1 MGQGIRGFYLVTEFI
16 EASLLEDDNVNSV
29 TYGDISR
36 INLNKQD
43 IYPIS
48 HINVLNAI
56 PQENQIVFTISVI
69 SMDLVDMSKSAT
81 SDIFTRNDNEQDVLN
96 TQCAVLTKLVSK
108 IRRDRR
114 LDDFELIG
122 DPTLEPFTDRFDNE
136 VAGWVL
142 TFDIAIRND
151 IYLC

>member
-1 MGQGIRGFYLVTEFI
+1 MGKGIRGFYLVTEFI
-16 EASLLEDDNVNSV
+16 ESSLLEDDNVNTV
-29 TYGDISR
+29 TYGDIAR

-48 HINVLNAI
+48 HINVLNAV
-56 PQENQIVFTISVI
+56 PQENQIVFSISVI
-69 SMDLVDMSKSAT
+69 SMDLVDTSKSAT
-81 SDIFTRNDNEQDVLN
+81 TDVFTRNDNEQDVLN
-96 TQCAVLTKLVSK
+96 TQCAVLAKLVSK

-122 DPTLEPFTDRFDNE
+122 EPNLEPFTDRFDNE